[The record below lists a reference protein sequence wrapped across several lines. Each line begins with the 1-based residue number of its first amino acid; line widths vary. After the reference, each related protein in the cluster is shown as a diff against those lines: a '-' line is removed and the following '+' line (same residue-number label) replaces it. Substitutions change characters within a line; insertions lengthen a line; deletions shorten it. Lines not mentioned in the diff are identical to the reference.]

1 MKKQS
6 TMIGVSDINQK
17 AIQNIELRSLIISI
31 ILSGAGATLFF
42 LNYLN
47 KINQISITIPK
58 LIVLTF
64 FLWAFL
70 AFVFFTIFLQHS
82 QIIKFLRQKSLRQFI
97 GWFILISIP
106 FLLTPLQYTTQNYY
120 GLLISMVFLILIWGL
135 FGLIF
140 AVTLNG
146 LSPLHLVIKQI
157 KLVMIISF
165 IFSVI
170 LYVALLSA
178 VAAENEWTFLNL
190 ILNWTTWGLFLKYF
204 APAYWLICSC
214 ILFFWSILYS
224 IKQQLMELKVELK
237 DRSFSVISKLK
248 YIEQFLIKTL
258 RIHPLI
264 VSISIVL
271 VIYFVETYLVNKLF
285 DSILWEFGTHVLFD
299 FSSFNVRRFLTL
311 FLLVLVVV
319 LPLGL
324 LLIMEIILM
333 ESYTLKEAGLLLIN
347 NKKRLLILFLYLI
360 LLISIILLLIF
371 LPTIATKFGIQTP
384 FSFFT
389 IQQFVALVLLAQ
401 GALVLSSLT
410 VLTVIYLTL
419 PDELKRIN
427 LYNNNIRMIVILFLL
442 FILWW
447 IFWGSFAQNIV
458 LWNQNAF
465 AYFDG
470 RTWKPNF
477 LDILFYTFALMTSA
491 SYIELKPLSFGAHI
505 LVMAVTVTGLAL
517 LIIFVSVAL
526 SYKSPRIRKRRKT

>member
-6 TMIGVSDINQK
+6 TMIGVSDIDQK

-31 ILSGAGATLFF
+31 ILGGAGATLFF
-42 LNYLN
+42 LNSLN

-70 AFVFFTIFLQHS
+70 AFVFFTILLQHS

-106 FLLTPLQYTTQNYY
+106 FLLTQVQYTTQNYD

-135 FGLIF
+135 FGLIL
-140 AVTLNG
+140 AAILND

-165 IFSVI
+165 IISVI
-170 LYVALLSA
+170 LYIALLSA
-178 VAAENEWTFLNL
+178 VAAENRWSFLNL
-190 ILNWTTWGLFLKYF
+190 ILNWTTWGLFLKYI
-204 APAYWLICSC
+204 ASGYWFICSC
-214 ILFFWSILYS
+214 ILFFWSILYL
-224 IKQQLMELKVELK
+224 IKQQLKELKVELK
-237 DRSFSVISKLK
+237 AWSFSVISKLK

-264 VSISIVL
+264 VRISIVL
-271 VIYFVETYLVNKLF
+271 VIYFVETYLVNALF
-285 DSILWEFGTHVLFD
+285 DSILWEFGTHVSFD
-299 FSSFNVRRFLTL
+299 FSSFNVRQFLTI
-311 FLLVLVVV
+311 FLLVLVVT
-319 LPLGL
+319 LPLVLFPILG
-324 LLIMEIILM
+324 IILI
-333 ESYTLKEAGLLLIN
+333 EPNRLKQAGLLIN
-347 NKKRLLILFLYLI
+347 NKKQLLILFVCLI

-371 LPTIATKFGIQTP
+371 LPTIATKFGIQTLP
-384 FSFFT
+384 SFLT
-389 IQQFVALVLLAQ
+389 IQQFVAFVLLSQ
-401 GALVLSSLT
+401 GALLLSSLT
-410 VLTVIYLTL
+410 VLSTIYLTL

-427 LYNNNIRMIVILFLL
+427 LHNNIQRMIVILFLL

-447 IFWGSFAQNIV
+447 IFWGSLAQNIV

-465 AYFDG
+465 TYVDG
-470 RTWKPNF
+470 RTWKPNI
-477 LDILFYTFALMTSA
+477 LDFLFYTFALMTSA
-491 SYIELKPLSFGAHI
+491 SYIELKPMSFGSHI

-517 LIIFVSVAL
+517 LIIFVGVAL
-526 SYKSPRIRKRRKT
+526 SDKSPRIRRRRKI